1 MAADLLPLSS
11 PRRVLLQARLYL
23 YRRSLSTNLASPPDD
38 SPTKDEEE
46 IKEGRGV
53 EKGRWLALPP
63 FAAPPVDPS
72 SLAKKMMFCGGG
84 YPAGCS
90 GDDYTTTALKWV
102 RRCCPDLP
110 ATLVHKL
117 FRLRQEVMCIHRHV
131 SVPRVGAEAY
141 LCSTVPGR
149 QQHAPV
155 PRHFNSCFH
164 ESWHHKVRKNVASS
178 TISYMDSHAE
188 KMQSKR
194 VSAKNAMM
202 PGDVI
207 LLPATVQKSI
217 VGKFDDASG
226 EDDMKYMRSIE
237 LYRDTTIIVLNK
249 PPSMPVQGGI
259 GIKYSIDALASISLK
274 YEYAESPR
282 LVHRL
287 DRDSSGVLVLARNQF
302 CASILH
308 SLFREKTTG
317 ASFNDIKSASRVLQ
331 RKYLALVI
339 GIPRHSKG
347 LISAPLAKVI
357 QEDGKAERITIAD
370 DMKSASAQHALTEYK
385 VIESFPHG
393 YTWLELCPLT
403 GRKHQLRV
411 HCAEVLRTP
420 IVGDYKYGWKSHR
433 RWKPVPFPPTIDVE
447 KFPRNKLPFGL
458 KSGGGS
464 IAEKQPWLH
473 LHCKQMTLPN
483 ISAALE
489 HPQSLNDDDRHL
501 SKLEKLS
508 FVAPLPTHMQ
518 QSWDIL
524 SS

>member
-117 FRLRQEVMCIHRHV
+117 FRLRQ
-131 SVPRVGAEAY
+131 
-141 LCSTVPGR
+141 
-149 QQHAPV
+149 
-155 PRHFNSCFH
+155 
-164 ESWHHKVRKNVASS
+164 VRKNVASS

>member
-11 PRRVLLQARLYL
+11 RRRVLLQAREMARAAPV
-23 YRRSLSTNLASPPDD
+23 RRSS
-38 SPTKDEEE
+38 
-46 IKEGRGV
+46 R
-53 EKGRWLALPP
+53 R
-63 FAAPPVDPS
+63 PS

-117 FRLRQEVMCIHRHV
+117 FRLRQ
-131 SVPRVGAEAY
+131 
-141 LCSTVPGR
+141 
-149 QQHAPV
+149 
-155 PRHFNSCFH
+155 
-164 ESWHHKVRKNVASS
+164 VRKNVASS

-194 VSAKNAMM
+194 VTTQKNAMM

-217 VGKFDDASG
+217 VRKFDDASG

-274 YEYAESPR
+274 YEYPESPR

-489 HPQSLNDDDRHL
+489 HLQSLNDDDRHL

-524 SS
+524 RLKVQRELDEPDVSDAALRSWWRTRLHCTARETRLRASVHGWSSRLCQSTRLSGFILQVNY

>member
-237 LYRDTTIIVLNK
+237 LYR
-249 PPSMPVQGGI
+249 GGI

-282 LVHRL
+282 L
-287 DRDSSGVLVLARNQF
+287 
-302 CASILH
+302 
-308 SLFREKTTG
+308 
-317 ASFNDIKSASRVLQ
+317 
-331 RKYLALVI
+331 
-339 GIPRHSKG
+339 
-347 LISAPLAKVI
+347 VI

>member
-46 IKEGRGV
+46 IKEGGGV

-117 FRLRQEVMCIHRHV
+117 FRLRQ
-131 SVPRVGAEAY
+131 
-141 LCSTVPGR
+141 
-149 QQHAPV
+149 
-155 PRHFNSCFH
+155 
-164 ESWHHKVRKNVASS
+164 VRKNVASS

-489 HPQSLNDDDRHL
+489 HLQSLNDDDRHL